1 MENLEENYSHIKGW
15 AVDADPENEPTYP
28 IKKYTGDDHRRLN
41 YERHTQQQ
49 SDVEILHSTE
59 RPSITSVFGTTVPP
73 AGFSGNIR
81 RMAFKYS
88 EGQWGHWLLLIL
100 ADRINMVEGII
111 DDISKG
117 QFPNIIAERGW
128 TAEWKYN
135 RKGLLKKL
143 ALGVAVTSAF
153 IAYSK
158 TKSKRR
164 SSLTS

>member
-111 DDISKG
+111 DDVSKG
-117 QFPNIIAERGW
+117 HFPNIIAERGW

-135 RKGLLKKL
+135 RKGLLKNV
-143 ALGVAVTSAF
+143 ALGVAVVSAF

-158 TKSKRR
+158 MKSKRR
-164 SSLTS
+164 SSLIS

>member
-88 EGQWGHWLLLIL
+88 EGQWRHWLLLIL

-111 DDISKG
+111 DDVSKG
-117 QFPNIIAERGW
+117 HFPNIIAERGW

-135 RKGLLKKL
+135 RKGLLKNV
-143 ALGVAVTSAF
+143 ALGVAVASAF

-158 TKSKRR
+158 MKSKRR
-164 SSLTS
+164 SSLIS